1 MAAQA
6 YTAPFSVEE
15 AVRRLC
21 RGCTVLD
28 RSELNLPGGR
38 CVVLELAMRKVFTAH
53 ATVTVDDM
61 TGCTRVH
68 VSTEPGLM
76 AGRMDAHLR
85 AALQTDAKTAK
96 K

>member
-1 MAAQA
+1 MAAQV
-6 YTAPFSVEE
+6 YTAPFSVED

-21 RGCTVLD
+21 CGCTVLD

-53 ATVTVDDM
+53 ATVTVDDL
-61 TGCTRVH
+61 TGGTRVH

-76 AGRMDAHLR
+76 ARRMAAQLQT
-85 AALQTDAKTAK
+85 ALQTSAQASEK
-96 K
+96 

>member
-1 MAAQA
+1 MAAQVD
-6 YTAPFSVEE
+6 TTPFSVEE

-38 CVVLELAMRKVFTAH
+38 CVVLELAMRRVFTAH

-76 AGRMDAHLR
+76 AGRMAAHLH
-85 AALQTDAKTAK
+85 AALQTDAQSAEK
-96 K
+96 

>member
-1 MAAQA
+1 MAAQV

-21 RGCTVLD
+21 SGCTVLD

-38 CVVLELAMRKVFTAH
+38 CVVLELAMRRVFTAH

-61 TGCTRVH
+61 TGCTRIH
-68 VSTEPGLM
+68 VSIEPGLM
-76 AGRMDAHLR
+76 ARRMAAHLET
-85 AALQTDAKTAK
+85 ALQTDAQVAEK
-96 K
+96 